1 MLKILFV
8 EDDKDLNFIVSA
20 HLKSKDFFVF
30 SAYNG
35 LDALKILETEK
46 IDFVISDIMMPLCDG
61 FELAKQIRSWNK
73 EIPILLMSV
82 RDDKPSKQIGYQL
95 GIDDY
100 ITKPF
105 DFDELVLKIQAIA
118 RRLKINSQKEI
129 QIGNFTMNQEER
141 IASIDNEEIALT
153 TREFDI
159 LFYLLTYMK
168 KTFSRGQL
176 MEKFWDFDTSAT
188 SRTVDVYMAKIREK
202 TKNCNG
208 FEIQTVHGL
217 GYKAVLK

>member
-8 EDDKDLNFIVSA
+8 EDDKALNFIVSA

-82 RDDKPSKQIGYQL
+82 RDDKPSKKIGYQL